1 MSTQAAVEN
10 LSFDMK
16 LVTGE
21 FLLGLEHLLKLYER
35 PILVSDDWNYDR
47 SSNVFHLG
55 DLIPVEASVRVGH
68 HLGLRVFVSS
78 CTATLSPDTLSHPR
92 HVFIENG

>member
-16 LVTGE
+16 LVSGE
-21 FLLGLEHLLKLYER
+21 FLVGLKHLLKLYT
-35 PILVSDDWNYDR
+35 PTTPVSDDWNYER
-47 SSNVFHLG
+47 GSNVFHLG

-78 CTATLSPDTLSHPR
+78 CTATLSPDALSHPR

>member
-1 MSTQAAVEN
+1 MASNTCSNCMSE
-10 LSFDMK
+10 L
-16 LVTGE
+16 
-21 FLLGLEHLLKLYER
+21 FLF
-35 PILVSDDWNYDR
+35 SDDWNYDR

-78 CTATLSPDTLSHPR
+78 CTATLSPDALSHPR

>member
-1 MSTQAAVEN
+1 MSTQAGVEN
-10 LSFDMK
+10 LSFDMR
-16 LVTGE
+16 LVSGE
-21 FLLGLEHLLKLYER
+21 FLLGLKHSLEQYER
-35 PILVSDDWNYDR
+35 TVLVSDDWTYDR

-78 CTATLSPDTLSHPR
+78 CTATLSPDALSHPR